1 MSGQHPPIT
10 CADFKKILTS
20 LGFRHRPGKSGS
32 SHEQWVGQDA
42 NGQFR
47 KVTVDC
53 PKSPF
58 SQDLISSMAKQAGV
72 TKKRI
77 YEELAKL

>member
-10 CADFKKILTS
+10 CKDFKEILKL
-20 LGFRHRPGKSGS
+20 LGFTHEATHG
-32 SHEQWVGQDA
+32 SHEQWTKLE
-42 NGQFR
+42 NGRKF

-58 SQDLISSMAKQAGV
+58 TQTLISSMASQAGV
-72 TKKRI
+72 AKKEIYRI
-77 YEELAKL
+77 LATL